1 MKNTTYII
9 AFLIIAVVVIFFLNK
24 KGLLPDNPL
33 QISELPTKRPSDMI
47 IEVSK
52 GGGMLP
58 ISKSLYISK
67 DSCYQRHWA
76 YRVENKTYFTLSDAE
91 LDELYKAFVD
101 NKFDLLKTYHSQT
114 YDRGGTSVYL
124 RINRKTYKIND
135 SGGTYLRKYSLD
147 NFKNILNKVYN
158 LVATKTTAL
167 KQDFDIHLEQS
178 IIDLSI
184 SGHISSSTADYSKGF
199 KKGETFVNK
208 VSLKLVPG
216 KHHFRISFTTKDT
229 LPNGKTYLGEAF
241 KLDIDK
247 TTKGINI
254 SQDSSNTLKFEYIR

>member
-147 NFKNILNKVYN
+147 NFKNILN
-158 LVATKTTAL
+158 L
-167 KQDFDIHLEQS
+167 
-178 IIDLSI
+178 
-184 SGHISSSTADYSKGF
+184 
-199 KKGETFVNK
+199 
-208 VSLKLVPG
+208 
-216 KHHFRISFTTKDT
+216 
-229 LPNGKTYLGEAF
+229 
-241 KLDIDK
+241 
-247 TTKGINI
+247 
-254 SQDSSNTLKFEYIR
+254 

>member
-1 MKNTTYII
+1 M
-9 AFLIIAVVVIFFLNK
+9 
-24 KGLLPDNPL
+24 
-33 QISELPTKRPSDMI
+33 
-47 IEVSK
+47 
-52 GGGMLP
+52 
-58 ISKSLYISK
+58 
-67 DSCYQRHWA
+67 
-76 YRVENKTYFTLSDAE
+76 
-91 LDELYKAFVD
+91 
-101 NKFDLLKTYHSQT
+101 
-114 YDRGGTSVYL
+114 
-124 RINRKTYKIND
+124 
-135 SGGTYLRKYSLD
+135 
-147 NFKNILNKVYN
+147 
-158 LVATKTTAL
+158 VATKTTAL